1 MENFEFEPVPSTST
15 HPVLS
20 NLRRQIDL
28 LEEYNKKLTNDNAV
42 IRNDRDRVIQNYAN
56 DVENTRA
63 ILIEA
68 IADGVDVRT
77 LANSIAD
84 VFAISLLKSI
94 TVSIPLTVEA
104 TLLVPANFDIDDLQ
118 ITDVGMD
125 ADNIDVE
132 EFSVESWDI
141 GRIEEM

>member
-1 MENFEFEPVPSTST
+1 MENQ
-15 HPVLS
+15 HPVLTQL
-20 NLRRQIDL
+20 NQEIQDLNDQVTFLRSERDRI
-28 LEEYNKKLTNDNAV
+28 LTNYS
-42 IRNDRDRVIQNYAN
+42 Q
-56 DVENTRA
+56 DVENVRL
-63 ILIEA
+63 ILLEA
-68 IADGVDVRT
+68 IAEDVDVQT
-77 LANSIAD
+77 LANSVAD

-132 EFSVESWDI
+132 DFSVESWDV
-141 GRIEEM
+141 GTIEEM

>member
-1 MENFEFEPVPSTST
+1 MENQ
-15 HPVLS
+15 HPVLTQL
-20 NLRRQIDL
+20 NQEIQDLKDQVTYLRSERDRI
-28 LEEYNKKLTNDNAV
+28 LTNYS
-42 IRNDRDRVIQNYAN
+42 Q

-68 IADGVDVRT
+68 IVDGTDVRT

>member
-1 MENFEFEPVPSTST
+1 MENQ
-15 HPVLS
+15 HPVLTQLNQEVS
-20 NLRRQIDL
+20 DLKQQVEFLR
-28 LEEYNKKLTNDNAV
+28 T
-42 IRNDRDRVIQNYAN
+42 DRDRVIQNYAN

-68 IADGVDVRT
+68 IVDGTDVRT

-141 GRIEEM
+141 GRIEEI

>member
-1 MENFEFEPVPSTST
+1 MENFEFEPVPTDST
-15 HPVLS
+15 HPVLG
-20 NLRRQIDL
+20 NLRRQIEL
-28 LEEYNKKLTNDNAV
+28 LKIDNETL
-42 IRNDRDRVIQNYAN
+42 RNDRDRVIQNYAN

-68 IADGVDVRT
+68 IVDGTDVRT

-141 GRIEEM
+141 GRIEEI

>member
-1 MENFEFEPVPSTST
+1 MEQNQ
-15 HPVLS
+15 HPVLTQL
-20 NLRRQIDL
+20 NQEIQDLKDQVTFLRSERDRI
-28 LEEYNKKLTNDNAV
+28 LTNYS
-42 IRNDRDRVIQNYAN
+42 Q
-56 DVENTRA
+56 DVENTRL
-63 ILIEA
+63 ILLEA
-68 IADGVDVRT
+68 IAEDVDVQT
-77 LANSIAD
+77 LANSVAD

-132 EFSVESWDI
+132 DFSVESWDV
-141 GRIEEM
+141 GTIEEM

>member
-1 MENFEFEPVPSTST
+1 MEQNQ
-15 HPVLS
+15 HPVLTQLNQEIS
-20 NLRRQIDL
+20 DLNDQVTFLRSERDRI
-28 LEEYNKKLTNDNAV
+28 LTNYS
-42 IRNDRDRVIQNYAN
+42 Q
-56 DVENTRA
+56 DVENVRL
-63 ILIEA
+63 ILLEA
-68 IADGVDVRT
+68 IAEDVDVQT
-77 LANSIAD
+77 LANSVAD

-141 GRIEEM
+141 GRIEEI

>member
-1 MENFEFEPVPSTST
+1 MENQ
-15 HPVLS
+15 HPVLTQL
-20 NLRRQIDL
+20 NQEIQDLKDQVTYLRSERDRI
-28 LEEYNKKLTNDNAV
+28 LTNYS
-42 IRNDRDRVIQNYAN
+42 Q

-68 IADGVDVRT
+68 IVDGTDVRT

-141 GRIEEM
+141 GRIEEI

>member
-1 MENFEFEPVPSTST
+1 MENQ

-20 NLRRQIDL
+20 QLNQEISDLNDQVTFLRSERERIM
-28 LEEYNKKLTNDNAV
+28 A
-42 IRNDRDRVIQNYAN
+42 NYSQ
-56 DVENTRA
+56 DVENVRS
-63 ILIEA
+63 ILLDSLSPEQEEY
-68 IADGVDVRT
+68 VTVKT

-104 TLLVPANFDIDDLQ
+104 TMLVPADFDLDDLQ

-125 ADNIDVE
+125 AFNTEVE
-132 EFSVESWDI
+132 DFSVESWEIDDI
-141 GRIEEM
+141 HEM